1 MTKSNTQLS
10 PVQRLRFLFALMLA
24 LFVAGCSTIR
34 LTYNNGDT
42 LLYWWINAYV
52 DFDSSQSDFVKDDI
66 DEVFSW
72 HRKTQLMDYAALLQR
87 AKQQLA
93 GPPVTPQ
100 ALDALMRDVRVRG
113 ERLALHAVPKLADLA
128 RTLTPEQIT
137 KLENKFAKNNRDYR
151 RKYMSGD
158 ITKRRNIRYRK
169 TMEQLEL
176 WFGNFSNEQEDAI
189 RRLSDARPLD
199 HQAWLQERMWRQRMI
214 VELVRRVHSQKLDQ
228 AATRA
233 AIEQAIRATFAH
245 LDSPERRAAYAS
257 QTRFYAEVI
266 RLTTPEQKA
275 HAQRR
280 MQGWIDEL
288 NTLSREKQT

>member
-1 MTKSNTQLS
+1 MTKSNTQPS
-10 PVQRLRFLFALMLA
+10 AVQRLRFLFALMLA
-24 LFVAGCSTIR
+24 LCVAGCSTIR

-52 DFDSSQSDFVKDDI
+52 DFDSNQSDFVKDDI

-72 HRKTQLMDYAALLQR
+72 HRQTQLLDYAAMLQR

-93 GPPVTPQ
+93 GPVTPQ
-100 ALDALMRDVRVRG
+100 TLDGIMRDVRVRG
-113 ERLALHAVPKLADLA
+113 ERLALHAVPQLADLA
-128 RTLTPEQIT
+128 RTLQPEQIT
-137 KLENKFAKNNRDYR
+137 NLENKFAKNNRDYR
-151 RKYMSGD
+151 RKFMTGD
-158 ITKRRNIRYRK
+158 VTKRKKVRYRK

-176 WFGNFSNEQEDAI
+176 WFGRFSNDQEDAI

-199 HQAWLQERMWRQRMI
+199 QEAWLQERMRRQRTI
-214 VELVRRVHSQKLDQ
+214 VDLVKRVHAQKLDQ

-233 AIEQAIRATFAH
+233 AIETAIRATFAH
-245 LDSPERRAAYAS
+245 LDSLERRAAYEVQS
-257 QTRFYAEVI
+257 KFYAEVI

-288 NTLSREKQT
+288 NTLSREKQS